1 MAKLSAPKTVL
12 SFDAASSLESVLA
25 STLMILDDL
34 QLRYVHNAYEPEAQV
49 ERHSWVVQVQ
59 ATKNTWSRSAR
70 RAMARQAK
78 SDSPKANLSNEPIV
92 LQLDIRATSPAP
104 STSSLPS
111 SSAIKETAEEGWLHG
126 KLERTGEEGLFPD
139 NYVEMIEAPPPRPQ
153 PAAPP
158 QLPARTSIA
167 TPSTQA
173 PALNS
178 IASGKPVFS
187 PKPALPARQSQVNP
201 APITAQDAHIDE
213 RLRRFGGKAGV
224 ALPGLGPI
232 APKQPFSVPETSR
245 AVSGPPM
252 LPKRSNTFNDDIS
265 SPASV
270 KDRMATLTM
279 ATSSGSPPV
288 QLPARPAGKDA
299 QNTAP
304 VRSPLSAAARPA
316 LPPRTLTDSVVDTP
330 SSSGPTANKDAY
342 HIQDSAAP
350 APKLTTF
357 SRPRSARTAKS
368 TSPVESKPSGFTS
381 GNTMSTPPKLP
392 SRNTV
397 STPSN
402 ADKPTDSGPVRF
414 SPAPLRNNNGSEN
427 TAAAAAL
434 PAITRNSQPIPLP
447 SRNIMN
453 NSTNS
458 SPSGFTRASE
468 SNGSVPQDGGS
479 PFGVR
484 LNNVGSKTTST
495 EPRPTTQ
502 TSQSALAL
510 SAAALT
516 SSDVAPPLPARSNTF
531 TSTPP
536 MAASPNYRAGM
547 PAQQRVYNI
556 DRGLDAKVGSWDNA
570 APKQIHRIAHGLPKM
585 ELVSSEHCGMPP
597 AARQRYE
604 ALFRSVCSSEC
615 IEGAKVHGIYVRSRL
630 DSKTLAQI
638 WDLIDI
644 DNAGRLS
651 KAQFCMGLYLIDERL
666 ASGTIP
672 LEVSDE
678 LWVSAM
684 Q

>member
-1 MAKLSAPKTVL
+1 MPPVLQAKAIFDCNGDEESEL
-12 SFDAASSLESVLA
+12 SFLEGD
-25 STLMILDDL
+25 ILIN
-34 QLRYVHNAYEPEAQV
+34 V
-49 ERHSWVVQVQ
+49 
-59 ATKNTWSRSAR
+59 
-70 RAMARQAK
+70 
-78 SDSPKANLSNEPIV
+78 
-92 LQLDIRATSPAP
+92 
-104 STSSLPS
+104 
-111 SSAIKETAEEGWLHG
+111 KETAEEGWLHG

-139 NYVEMIEAPPPRPQ
+139 NYVEIIEVEVPPQ
-153 PAAPP
+153 PAPP
-158 QLPARTSIA
+158 QLPARSSIA
-167 TPSTQA
+167 TPSTQQA
-173 PALNS
+173 SALNPVA
-178 IASGKPVFS
+178 ASSKPVFS
-187 PKPALPARQSQVNP
+187 PNPVLPARQSQVP
-201 APITAQDAHIDE
+201 PIPQDAPIE
-213 RLRRFGGKAGV
+213 EGLRKFGGKAGV

-232 APKQPFSVPETSR
+232 TPKLSNTPETSR

-252 LPKRSNTFNDDIS
+252 LPKRSNTFNDAS
-265 SPASV
+265 SLAL
-270 KDRMATLTM
+270 KDRPNLSM

-288 QLPARPAGKDA
+288 QLPARPAPRDTQKV
-299 QNTAP
+299 NP

-316 LPPRTLTDSVVDTP
+316 LPPRTLTDSFVDTP
-330 SSSGPTANKDAY
+330 SSPGSNINKDSY
-342 HIQDSAAP
+342 QIQDSAAP

-368 TSPVESKPSGFTS
+368 TSPVESKPPAIVS
-381 GNTMSTPPKLP
+381 NNISTPPKLP
-392 SRNTV
+392 SRSTA

-402 ADKPTDSGPVRF
+402 KPTDTGPVRF
-414 SPAPLRNNNGSEN
+414 SPAPPRNDLGIEN

-447 SRNIMN
+447 SRNILN
-453 NSTNS
+453 NSSSS
-458 SPSGFTRASE
+458 SPSGFTRAPE
-468 SNGSVPQDGGS
+468 ANGSPQDGGS

-484 LNNVGSKTTST
+484 LNSVGTKLATP
-495 EPRPTTQ
+495 EPRSISQTTPAPAL
-502 TSQSALAL
+502 SPALA
-510 SAAALT
+510 SK
-516 SSDVAPPLPARSNTF
+516 DVAPPLPARSNTF

-536 MAASPNYRAGM
+536 MASNYRAGM

-570 APKQIHRIAHGLPKM
+570 APKHHREHGLPKM
-585 ELVSSEHCGMPP
+585 ELVSSEHYGMPH

-604 ALFRSVCSSEC
+604 ALFRSVCSTEC